1 MVRPG
6 RPHRSSA
13 AAAARPSPYALPNPS
28 SRTRARRSATPA
40 AAADAKRRRHHRHHH
55 RHHRHHRRLQEEEE
69 QEEDAE
75 AAAAAAAACGGPRG
89 FQLQAAQRRSIEIE
103 PLKAEA
109 EACDRYLEDLDVYHQ
124 VFGEYPSSD
133 EHPLPSCVV
142 RYCDRL
148 MALPVAERASA
159 VPYRRRLHPG
169 FAIARLM
176 VMDRCKAE
184 FTESDAASRA
194 AAPAEHGGRGRC
206 GAAGRGVGP
215 NGETTLT
222 HDRTPKSTRAPAG
235 PDPQGV
241 VWVKSNGRAPHPMR
255 QRACVCVRVC
265 VDVA

>member
-13 AAAARPSPYALPNPS
+13 AAAARPSPYALPEPEFADP
-28 SRTRARRSATPA
+28 RATIGNAGGGGGRKSAPPPPAPPTPPPPPPPPI
-40 AAADAKRRRHHRHHH
+40 KKKKKKKKT
-55 RHHRHHRRLQEEEE
+55 QK
-69 QEEDAE
+69 
-75 AAAAAAAACGGPRG
+75 PRQQQRQQLRVAPVG
-89 FQLQAAQRRSIEIE
+89 FQFKKPHNRRSIEIE

-148 MALPVAERASA
+148 MALPVAERAQQCRTGVGS
-159 VPYRRRLHPG
+159 HPG

-184 FTESDAASRA
+184 FTESDAACERQRRLNMADA
-194 AAPAEHGGRGRC
+194 AAAARQAEE
-206 GAAGRGVGP
+206 VGP

-222 HDRTPKSTRAPAG
+222 HDRNTEVHKGAG
-235 PDPQGV
+235 KGQILKAV
-241 VWVKSNGRAPHPMR
+241 VWVKK
-255 QRACVCVRVC
+255 Q
-265 VDVA
+265 